1 MNYTELTIGANTY
14 QLKLTTRTSIQLEK
28 ALGYNPINMLI
39 ATTENKMPKM
49 MDMITMLHAMLQN
62 YHHGF
67 NIDKTMDLFDKY
79 IEEGHNMYELI
90 NVFVDVFKKS
100 GYLPDTDEEEVAA
113 EKN

>member
-49 MDMITMLHAMLQN
+49 MDIITMVSS
-62 YHHGF
+62 F
-67 NIDKTMDLFDKY
+67 
-79 IEEGHNMYELI
+79 
-90 NVFVDVFKKS
+90 S
-100 GYLPDTDEEEVAA
+100 
-113 EKN
+113 